1 MRHLIRVFFIG
12 IFLLFNYC
20 SSDEPDE
27 LDNTPTI
34 EETFGNWTPDFIDQ
48 TSNFT
53 QTRTGSQGTQQTRTI
68 NVTAETNTA
77 SATEG
82 QINQDINEDGDFLE
96 EIEVITITY
105 TSSENLGS
113 YQTITYTVLQ
123 DNTPEM
129 DYSSTGIAIIRIN
142 TNNIPIENKDDYVVG
157 TVSIEGRGDLPS
169 LEETEMKIKGR
180 GNSTWWQGGIWGK
193 KPYQIKFG
201 DKTPVLNMP
210 EDKKW
215 VLLAELS
222 DKTFIRNQIAR
233 YLGHMSSLE
242 YTPSA
247 RYVEVVLNNEHQG
260 LYLIGQKVEESSNR
274 VDIGDDGYLVE
285 IDQFSRID
293 EDDVYFTSDVYTAI
307 NGDNV
312 FNIKEPNLDM
322 DSEEYNLIR
331 NQVEAFETA
340 LFSENF
346 SDPETGYA
354 AFVDVDSFI
363 DWYVITEIAKSVDA
377 RWYSSIFFTYVPGEK
392 IKMGPLWDFDLSFG
406 NVDYADAQ
414 YSEGF
419 WILQNPWIQR
429 MYEDPAFREKVK
441 TRFDYYY
448 SKRSEIMT
456 TIDDYSNQLEKSQEL
471 NYQRWPTLGVQV
483 WPNPVW
489 FSTYGEEVE
498 HLKQWITERMNWL
511 NSNL

>member
-1 MRHLIRVFFIG
+1 
-12 IFLLFNYC
+12 
-20 SSDEPDE
+20 
-27 LDNTPTI
+27 
-34 EETFGNWTPDFIDQ
+34 
-48 TSNFT
+48 
-53 QTRTGSQGTQQTRTI
+53 
-68 NVTAETNTA
+68 
-77 SATEG
+77 
-82 QINQDINEDGDFLE
+82 
-96 EIEVITITY
+96 
-105 TSSENLGS
+105 
-113 YQTITYTVLQ
+113 
-123 DNTPEM
+123 
-129 DYSSTGIAIIRIN
+129 
-142 TNNIPIENKDDYVVG
+142 
-157 TVSIEGRGDLPS
+157 
-169 LEETEMKIKGR
+169 
-180 GNSTWWQGGIWGK
+180 
-193 KPYQIKFG
+193 
-201 DKTPVLNMP
+201 
-210 EDKKW
+210 
-215 VLLAELS
+215 LAELS

-322 DSEEYNLIR
+322 DSEAYNLIR